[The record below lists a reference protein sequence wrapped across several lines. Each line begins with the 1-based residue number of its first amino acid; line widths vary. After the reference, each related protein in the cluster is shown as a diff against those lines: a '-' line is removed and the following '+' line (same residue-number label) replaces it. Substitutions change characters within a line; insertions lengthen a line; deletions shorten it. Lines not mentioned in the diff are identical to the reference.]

1 VAVAFAIAPEICP
14 TQPMRIEI
22 DEKGYTRPVA
32 GSPNAEVCLNSKA
45 EQFFNLYMTRVLG
58 QKLIGHCIK

>member
-1 VAVAFAIAPEICP
+1 
-14 TQPMRIEI
+14 MRIEI